1 MEHHDLSL
9 RRQCEL
15 LSLNRGR
22 LYYEKRPASQRNLAV
37 MEAIDRQY
45 LVTPYY
51 GIRKMTEVLRRQG
64 FHVNHK
70 RVQRLM
76 RVMGLTAIYQKP
88 KTSRRNRQH
97 AVYPYLLR
105 NLAIERPNQVW
116 AADIT
121 YIPMAHGF
129 VYLVAILDWH
139 SRYVLSWRVSN
150 SMHGG
155 FCLEALE
162 DAFQRHGTPEISNT
176 DQGSQFT
183 AQAWID
189 CLKAQ
194 AIRISMDGRG
204 RFLDN
209 IFVERLWR
217 TVKYEDLYLKRYE
230 SVTELKTGLAA
241 YFRHY
246 NETRIHQALDYQTP
260 AQVYGV
266 EKPFIAQHPLGGKV
280 SGSRLQLS
288 NSFPTQPVTTT
299 RK

>member
-1 MEHHDLSL
+1 MDEENLSL
-9 RRQCEL
+9 RRQCQL
-15 LSLNRGR
+15 LSLNRSR
-22 LYYEKRPASQRNLAV
+22 LYYEKRPENQRNLAV

-45 LVTPYY
+45 LETPYY

-76 RVMGLTAIYQKP
+76 RLMGLMAIYQRP

-97 AVYPYLLR
+97 PVFPYLLR
-105 NLAIERPNQVW
+105 NLTIERPNQVW
-116 AADIT
+116 AADLT

-150 SMHGG
+150 SMEGR

-162 DAFQRHGTPEISNT
+162 EAFETYGLPEIFNT

-194 AIRISMDGRG
+194 EVQISMDGRG

-217 TVKYEDLYLKRYE
+217 TVKYEEIYLKRYE
-230 SVTELKTGLAA
+230 TVRELKAGLTGYL
-241 YFRHY
+241 RHY
-246 NETRIHQALDYQTP
+246 NETRLHQALDYLTP
-260 AQVYGV
+260 AQVYRTGV
-266 EKPFIAQHPLGGKV
+266 EKPFKSL
-280 SGSRLQLS
+280 RLTPPTFEQLS
-288 NSFPTQPVTTT
+288 NKIDYDDEVKIRTQ
-299 RK
+299 